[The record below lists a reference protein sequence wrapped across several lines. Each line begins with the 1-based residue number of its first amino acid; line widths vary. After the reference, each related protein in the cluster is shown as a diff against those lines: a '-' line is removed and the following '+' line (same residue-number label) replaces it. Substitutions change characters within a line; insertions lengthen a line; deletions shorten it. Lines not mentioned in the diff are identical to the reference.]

1 MRGAKLV
8 LAVVLVVGTA
18 SIAVWAE
25 DSVTAR
31 DIAGWGK
38 TRWGMTEAEVL
49 AALPGEVVRL
59 AEPDKHDSGE
69 APLGIE
75 DLELGVHRFAVRFV
89 FDSETR
95 LLNAVNLRLK
105 ESNHPIEENLFHTL
119 EKALTEKYGPATYRR
134 EDRERDALGLAIDNK
149 ASWRLNRT
157 RIELDFIYVEGAFHH
172 LGLHYEPLAAKKELE
187 EKL

>member
-1 MRGAKLV
+1 MRGARLV
-8 LAVVLVVGTA
+8 LAVVLVVGSA
-18 SIAVWAE
+18 SIAAAVE
-25 DSVTAR
+25 DVVAAR

-49 AALPGEVVRL
+49 AALPGEVVRF
-59 AEPDKHDSGE
+59 AKPYKYDADET
-69 APLGIE
+69 PLGIE
-75 DLELGVHRFAVRFV
+75 DLELFTKPFTVRFI
-89 FDSETR
+89 FDLETR

-105 ESNHPIEENLFHTL
+105 ESNHGIGELVFHWL

-134 EDRERDALGLAIDNK
+134 EDRKRGVSGLDITNV

-157 RIELDFIYVEGAFHH
+157 RIELKFLYFEDAVHH